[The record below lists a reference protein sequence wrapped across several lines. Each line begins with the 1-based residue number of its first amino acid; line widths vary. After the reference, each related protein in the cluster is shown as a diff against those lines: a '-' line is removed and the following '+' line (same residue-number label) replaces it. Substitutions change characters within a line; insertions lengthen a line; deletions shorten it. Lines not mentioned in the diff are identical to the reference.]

1 MGQIWAL
8 IKLAPKIGA
17 WIKIARPVA
26 EAIFKGETPSG
37 GSADERLKVHL
48 AELKIAKLESSLAR
62 MEKTLKRLVAA
73 IYLVAGVAVAAL
85 LLAFFKLT

>member
-1 MGQIWAL
+1 MGQLWAL
-8 IKLAPKIGA
+8 IKLAPKIGS

-26 EAIFKGETPSG
+26 EAIFKGKPSG
-37 GSADERLKVHL
+37 GSADEELKAHL
-48 AELKIAKLESSLAR
+48 AELRFAKLESGLAG

-73 IYLVAGVAVAAL
+73 IYIVAGVAIAAL

>member
-1 MGQIWAL
+1 MGQLWAF

-17 WIKIARPVA
+17 LIKIARPVA
-26 EAIFKGETPSG
+26 EAILKGKAPLEG
-37 GSADERLKVHL
+37 GTDERLKVHL
-48 AELKIAKLESSLAR
+48 AELKIAKLESSLAG

-85 LLAFFKLT
+85 ILAVVKLA